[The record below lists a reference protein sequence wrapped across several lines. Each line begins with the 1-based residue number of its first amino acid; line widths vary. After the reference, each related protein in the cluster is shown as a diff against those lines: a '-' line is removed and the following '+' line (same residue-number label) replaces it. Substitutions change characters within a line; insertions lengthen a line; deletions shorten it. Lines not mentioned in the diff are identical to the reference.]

1 MENKTFKV
9 GDKVVIETSLGVY
22 STVKEIVS
30 IQSNLARCKWIH
42 EGKTYHME
50 YLFEDL
56 ILARNQD

>member
-9 GDKVVIETSLGVY
+9 GDKVVIVTSLGVY

-30 IQSNLARCKWIH
+30 IQSNLARCKWSH

-56 ILARNQD
+56 ILARSQD